1 MSFLKIFWLN
11 IAYWQVCVLSNTKK
25 TLKAANQI
33 TKAVQMLP
41 GNFRCQKEEYIW
53 SMFSRC
59 GQLNTAVLT
68 ATILISHHRLTA
80 RQ

>member
-11 IAYWQVCVLSNTKK
+11 IAYWRVCVLSNTKK

-41 GNFRCQKEEYIW
+41 GNFRCQKKVY
-53 SMFSRC
+53 MFD
-59 GQLNTAVLT
+59 V
-68 ATILISHHRLTA
+68 
-80 RQ
+80 